1 MTSAQDE
8 DEILEILTEA
18 DLDRAW
24 EVGRVPGGGSLTPYE
39 MDLLYHEYETEV
51 STAREISIDHCTQQE
66 WEELLRYL
74 EEKLDA

>member
-8 DEILEILTEA
+8 DEILEILTEE

-24 EVGRVPGGGSLTPYE
+24 ELGHVPGVGNLTPYQWE
-39 MDLLYHEYETEV
+39 MLYHEYETEV
-51 STAREISIDHCTQQE
+51 SASREISIDHCTQQE
-66 WEELLRYL
+66 WEEFLRFL

>member
-8 DEILEILTEA
+8 DEILEILTEE

-24 EVGRVPGGGSLTPYE
+24 EIGHVPGGGNLTPYQWE
-39 MDLLYHEYETEV
+39 MLYHGYETEV

-66 WEELLRYL
+66 WEEFLRFL

>member
-8 DEILEILTEA
+8 DEILEILTEG

-24 EVGRVPGGGSLTPYE
+24 EVGHVPGGSDLTPYQWE
-39 MDLLYHEYETEV
+39 MLYHEYGTDV
-51 STAREISIDHCTQQE
+51 SAAREISIDHCTKQE
-66 WEELLRYL
+66 WEEFLRYL

>member
-8 DEILEILTEA
+8 DEILEILTEE

-24 EVGRVPGGGSLTPYE
+24 EVGHVPGAGNLSPYQWE
-39 MDLLYHEYETEV
+39 MLYHEYETV

-66 WEELLRYL
+66 WEEFLRYL

>member
-8 DEILEILTEA
+8 DEILEILTEE

-24 EVGRVPGGGSLTPYE
+24 EVGHVPGGSSLTPYQWE
-39 MDLLYHEYETEV
+39 LLYHEYETEV

-66 WEELLRYL
+66 WEEFLRYL
-74 EEKLDA
+74 EERLDA

>member
-8 DEILEILTEA
+8 DEILEILTEE

-24 EVGRVPGGGSLTPYE
+24 EAGHVPGEGSLTPYQWE
-39 MDLLYHEYETEV
+39 MLYHEYGTDV
-51 STAREISIDHCTQQE
+51 SAAREISLDHCTQQE
-66 WEELLRYL
+66 WEEFLRYL

>member
-8 DEILEILTEA
+8 NEILEILTEE

-24 EVGRVPGGGSLTPYE
+24 EIGHVPGGGNLTLYQWE
-39 MDLLYHEYETEV
+39 MLYHGYETEV

-66 WEELLRYL
+66 WEEFLRFL

>member
-8 DEILEILTEA
+8 DEILEILTEG

-24 EVGRVPGGGSLTPYE
+24 EVGHVPGGGSLTPYQWE
-39 MDLLYHEYETEV
+39 MLYHEYETEV
-51 STAREISIDHCTQQE
+51 SAAREISIDHCTKQE
-66 WEELLRYL
+66 WEEFLRYL